1 MARTILFLVALLG
14 VPLIGV
20 TLWAWGQPLI
30 CTCGTVRLWVPS
42 IFSSENSQH
51 IADWYT
57 LSHILHGMLIPLL
70 GRVVF
75 PRLGFNVLFAIAIV
89 TGIGWEII
97 EHTDW
102 VLNAFRATTINRGYL
117 GDSVLNAVM
126 DYVFMMAGFFAAL
139 ALPIWLVVAA
149 MLALEL
155 IAGLIGRDNLTLSTI
170 QLIAPIDAIDNWQ
183 QELNPDRGKPLTHL
197 GADEPLLFLPA

>member
-102 VLNAFRATTINRGYL
+102 VLNAFRATTINQGYL

-139 ALPIWLVVAA
+139 ALPIWLVVTA

-155 IAGLIGRDNLTLSTI
+155 TAGLIGRDNLTLSTI
-170 QLIAPIDAIDNWQ
+170 QLIAPSDAIDDWQ
-183 QELNPDRGKPLTHL
+183 QELNPDRGEENQ
-197 GADEPLLFLPA
+197 ADPKG

>member
-155 IAGLIGRDNLTLSTI
+155 TAGLIGRDNLTLSTI
-170 QLIAPIDAIDNWQ
+170 QLIAPINAIDNWQ
-183 QELNPDRGKPLTHL
+183 QELNPDREGP
-197 GADEPLLFLPA
+197 